1 MYSVSAA
8 LGGYV
13 FEPPVRSFTLLDD
26 LVNEDFVIL
35 PEAVS
40 TTVTPGAGTMLGYN
54 DVRGFPTDFAFG
66 PGSVGMTT
74 TVTMTPKFLFGS
86 GNTAFAGHGFEIS
99 AEAGG
104 PVTMFERPV
113 TVTIEY
119 SDLDVSQITTENEL
133 ALLWW
138 DGGQWV
144 DATGTCLPAT
154 SYERDLVNNV
164 ISVGVCRT
172 GLFGLFGE
180 GNRVYLPVGFKS

>member
-1 MYSVSAA
+1 
-8 LGGYV
+8 
-13 FEPPVRSFTLLDD
+13 
-26 LVNEDFVIL
+26 
-35 PEAVS
+35 
-40 TTVTPGAGTMLGYN
+40 
-54 DVRGFPTDFAFG
+54 
-66 PGSVGMTT
+66 
-74 TVTMTPKFLFGS
+74 
-86 GNTAFAGHGFEIS
+86 
-99 AEAGG
+99 
-104 PVTMFERPV
+104 MFERPV

-119 SDLDVSQITTENEL
+119 SDLDVSQITAENEL